1 MHLIEAFEL
10 LKTKPNENEEMVIEE
25 KLHSNKTICWKILD
39 VFADDCDVQRV
50 KMFFD
55 VMLSNEFVE
64 VTNILLGPLVK
75 VHIKRFVYIISS
87 VER

>member
-1 MHLIEAFEL
+1 MNLIEAFEL
-10 LKTKPNENEEMVIEE
+10 LKTKPNENEEKVIEE
-25 KLHSNKTICWKILD
+25 KLHTNETICWKILD
-39 VFADDCDVQRV
+39 VFAENCDVQRV
-50 KMFFD
+50 KKFFD

-75 VHIKRFVYIISS
+75 VHIKRFVYIFSS